1 MTQWQEMEHRLWE
14 TVTGSVG
21 KGVTWSEVEW
31 DVQMPRHMYT
41 VTCASKRRN
50 FFLGMVRRMP

>member
-1 MTQWQEMEHRLWE
+1 MEHRLWE
-14 TVTGSVG
+14 TVTGPVG

-31 DVQMPRHMYT
+31 DVQMPCHIYT
-41 VTCASKRRN
+41 VTCASKGRG